1 MIEEIV
7 NREMGALGIPYQYWE
22 FEDLGDGIPDCY
34 YVGEKLEDPST
45 QEDGR
50 ESGTFVLSG
59 WSKSPSGQQ
68 GLAESHKAIKARF
81 KAPLHVRTAAGAVVV
96 EYSGTTHVP
105 SDAEGV
111 HRLETNLNYY
121 EWSV

>member
-7 NREMGALGIPYQYWE
+7 NREMEALGIPYQYWE
-22 FEDLGDGIPDCY
+22 FENLGDGIPDCY
-34 YVGEKLEDPST
+34 YVGEKLEGPSS

-50 ESGTFVLSG
+50 ESGTFILSG
-59 WSKSPSGQQ
+59 WC
-68 GLAESHKAIKARF
+68 
-81 KAPLHVRTAAGAVVV
+81 KAPAALQELRRFQRAVKDRFRDPLRVRTVAGAVVV